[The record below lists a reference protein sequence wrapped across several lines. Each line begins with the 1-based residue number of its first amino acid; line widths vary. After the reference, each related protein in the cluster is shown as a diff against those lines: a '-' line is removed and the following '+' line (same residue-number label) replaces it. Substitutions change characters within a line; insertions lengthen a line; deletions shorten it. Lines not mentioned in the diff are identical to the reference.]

1 MGFRDWERV
10 MQDLTS
16 TLLHAIVVRPDALRQ
31 EARAWRRARRRAAG
45 ERRAGEA
52 AGAAAAAG
60 TPGATGVRGAVVLVG
75 EGRPGDEVV
84 VQLLKLAGG
93 RRARIAV
100 IWCAGACDVPEAFLR
115 FGARHVEALGPEGS
129 LEPLAPE
136 AAPGPGLP
144 RGAAAWRA
152 ALAGCGLVFV
162 DGGTDRAALRGVL
175 LDGLWDALRDCH
187 NARVAVAARGAA
199 AALLVGLL
207 GDGPPEPGGLRVWTD
222 MAGFEELD
230 MGAVGPTRRL
240 TARLNMLARAL
251 FRGSVAIG
259 VTAGAAAVFG
269 PADEFRV
276 AGDGAVLVVEAQG
289 PARAGR
295 RTARR
300 GAMPALL
307 DLRVQ
312 VLPAEYGFDLAT
324 RRPIP
329 PPRASK
335 EAATP
340 AADDEGRED

>member
-1 MGFRDWERV
+1 VGFRDWERV

-16 TLLHAIVVRPDALRQ
+16 TLVHAIIVRPDALRQ
-31 EARAWRRARRRAAG
+31 EARAWRRARRRAADK
-45 ERRAGEA
+45 RASEA
-52 AGAAAAAG
+52 AGAAG
-60 TPGATGVRGAVVLVG
+60 PRGALVLVG

-100 IWCAGACDVPEAFLR
+100 IWCTGACDVPEAFLR
-115 FGARHVEALGPEGS
+115 FGARRVEALGPEGS

-136 AAPGPGLP
+136 GASGQGLP
-144 RGAAAWRA
+144 RGVAAWRA
-152 ALAGCGLVFV
+152 ALAGCGLIFV
-162 DGGTDRAALRGVL
+162 DGTDRAALRGVL

-222 MAGFEELD
+222 MAGFEEMD
-230 MGAVGPTRRL
+230 MGAVGPSRRL

-276 AGDGAVLVVEAQG
+276 AGDGVVLVVEAQG

-295 RTARR
+295 RTDRR

-335 EAATP
+335 EAAT
-340 AADDEGRED
+340 AADDEGREDQGS